1 MLVARAARAALEEAA
16 GDTGEDGEAKD
27 DNDPNDR
34 AGQCPW
40 VDLAAVAGALSA
52 ADLFRARRRAE
63 SPGVLFPAPVR
74 LLPEEP
80 TAVARVDVLVGTH
93 PVGALQHTARVARL
107 RDQMLRNIIV

>member
-16 GDTGEDGEAKD
+16 GYTGEDGEAKD
-27 DNDPNDR
+27 DDDSNDR

-52 ADLFRARRRAE
+52 ADLSRARRREE

-74 LLPEEP
+74 LLKEP
-80 TAVARVDVLVGTH
+80 TARARVDVLEGTH
-93 PVGALQHTARVARL
+93 PVGALQHTDRVARL